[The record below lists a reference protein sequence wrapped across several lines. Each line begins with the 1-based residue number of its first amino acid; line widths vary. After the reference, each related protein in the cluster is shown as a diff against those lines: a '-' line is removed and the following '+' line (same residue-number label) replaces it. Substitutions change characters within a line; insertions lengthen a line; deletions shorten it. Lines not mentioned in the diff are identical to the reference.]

1 MDWSLIEQK
10 LESLRRSIQRVKGQE
25 WNIRYG
31 GEQKMVLEA
40 VLWEKY
46 AVIALST
53 VGEPLLD
60 DE

>member
-10 LESLRRSIQRVKGQE
+10 LESLRRSIQRVKVQE
-25 WNIRYG
+25 WNIRNG

-40 VLWEKY
+40 VLWEKH

>member
-10 LESLRRSIQRVKGQE
+10 LESLRRSIQRVKVQE
-25 WNIRYG
+25 WNIRNG

-40 VLWEKY
+40 VLWEKHT
-46 AVIALST
+46 VIALSI

>member
-10 LESLRRSIQRVKGQE
+10 LESLRRSIQRVNVQE
-25 WNIRYG
+25 WNIRNG
-31 GEQKMVLEA
+31 REMVLEA